1 MSRRGRFQGKPF
13 GGNVGAQNDTGGVSD
28 QLLKNARKSG
38 QLNLSSRGL
47 AEGRLSPQEAY
58 HYHQSLLRMVL
69 PEENSRKTY
78 CGWLW
83 QCSKLSLFLI

>member
-13 GGNVGAQNDTGGVSD
+13 GGNFGSQNDTGGVSD

-58 HYHQSLLRMVL
+58 HQSLWRMVL
-69 PEENSRKTY
+69 LEENSRKTY

-83 QCSKLSLFLI
+83 LYSKLSLLLI